1 MPPGSKYEPGGVSII
16 MRGSGIGILGRG
28 AAVLVSAPRYVGRCV
43 VVNGVKRVSVAVFA
57 GSILLCGCAIDKQK
71 HFAVGAAV
79 SSFVYFETGDRSLAC
94 LTALGVGI
102 SKEIHDARNGS
113 ADTKDAVA
121 TVFGCNVTLVWD

>member
-1 MPPGSKYEPGGVSII
+1 MVIG
-16 MRGSGIGILGRG
+16 MR
-28 AAVLVSAPRYVGRCV
+28 
-43 VVNGVKRVSVAVFA
+43 NVSVLACL

-94 LTALGVGI
+94 LTALGVGV

>member
-1 MPPGSKYEPGGVSII
+1 
-16 MRGSGIGILGRG
+16 MRFGTT
-28 AAVLVSAPRYVGRCV
+28 VLVSSPRYVERYV
-43 VVNGVKRVSVAVFA
+43 IVIGVKRVSVVALI
-57 GSILLCGCAIDKQK
+57 GSTLSCGCAIDKQK